1 MEAREMQEQLV
12 KIAGMVVIFSG
23 FTGAGG
29 YGLDEE
35 AAALADYGAARGLAV
50 VTNKGTGYVLWR

>member
-1 MEAREMQEQLV
+1 MQEQLV